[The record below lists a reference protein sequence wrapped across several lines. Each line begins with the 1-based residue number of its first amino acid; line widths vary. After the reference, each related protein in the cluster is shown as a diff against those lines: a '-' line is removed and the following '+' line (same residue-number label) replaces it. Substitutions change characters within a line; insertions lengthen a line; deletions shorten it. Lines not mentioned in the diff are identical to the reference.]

1 VGLNPFC
8 QSTMYGEGHE
18 FAPQYTPTSGDIV
31 GGLPV
36 GIQTSRNR
44 DEPFWPA
51 DNCYNFKEIWVH
63 PSSRWLA
70 IMADLEAIRG
80 RERAGSR

>member
-1 VGLNPFC
+1 
-8 QSTMYGEGHE
+8 M
-18 FAPQYTPTSGDIV
+18 AKSGDIV

-36 GIQTSRNR
+36 GIQTSRNL
-44 DEPFWPA
+44 DAPFWPS

-70 IMADLEAIRG
+70 ILADMEALD
-80 RERAGSR
+80 EE